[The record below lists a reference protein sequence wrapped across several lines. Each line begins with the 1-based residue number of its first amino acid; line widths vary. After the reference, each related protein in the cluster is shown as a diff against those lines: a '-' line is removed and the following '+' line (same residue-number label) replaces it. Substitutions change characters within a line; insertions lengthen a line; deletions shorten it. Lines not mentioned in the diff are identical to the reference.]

1 MVWSWQPFVKNW
13 YSPAGISE
21 INKLENY
28 TVNIK
33 LFSRDCRW

>member
-21 INKLENY
+21 INELENY